1 MMLKPATLAW
11 AAVAIALVAA
21 VHGSEPPQA
30 GAGGFVSTRSSAR
43 RVFPTLSDITL
54 ETASLTLARSDGAS
68 VVLKPS
74 ADGHALHV
82 DGVMVGPAD
91 PRAVEGLWASL
102 RMATTVR
109 AVSDAAGVGVGS
121 LGTIT
126 IEADGVLRTL
136 RVGARTP
143 DDAGRYAEID
153 NADFDPEGPQR
164 QTWVVEAEMAD
175 ILDQAPEAWLSR
187 RAVLVEPGQVLVL
200 KVPGGE
206 MRRGEDGRWRSTAGD
221 DPQSTAL
228 LSTDAVEARLGRMIS
243 ARLSPLL
250 PGGASQPAQPW
261 VSLEGTGARRWTL
274 SLAGPCPDGSARTVL
289 VRGEGWPGC
298 IDEALTG
305 TWPLPGTEDPD
316 AGSLLEPR
324 LSPYG
329 YGRVLRIE
337 QRLPTRQALAR
348 NAGDWRL
355 STDQGDHSVDGPDV
369 FAWYAT
375 VHDAEVELAPLGTAA
390 PQWAVDLEMTTDT
403 TQHMRLRCGPQGP
416 QRICQRDNGPLLRLL
431 TAGVRLATDVETF
444 ADRDLLRLAVDDVR
458 ALEIIAEGRPRQS
471 VHFDLGVWRLDA
483 PAHPEGD
490 AALSDVLLGEVL
502 AAASSVRVQSWVPRP
517 PGPPLR
523 TLRLEQVPEAGRD
536 TVLVLALWPDPED
549 AQGCIAALGE
559 QAGRLTGSVC
569 DRLQQDLLH
578 TDPVKFWL
586 DTARSI
592 EVTVDGHT
600 SRFERTV
607 EGLVGEGPEVEADMQ
622 RLRALAQRR
631 LQSLEALPEDASED
645 ADPQDEAAW
654 TLRVLPKQGE
664 RITAT
669 VGRDVVSLDGL
680 RWRYRLA
687 PVR

>member
-11 AAVAIALVAA
+11 AAVAVALVAA
-21 VHGSEPPQA
+21 VHGTDPPQA

-43 RVFPTLSDITL
+43 RVFPTLPDITL
-54 ETASLTLARSDGAS
+54 QTASVTLSRADGAN
-68 VVLKPS
+68 VVLQPS
-74 ADGHALHV
+74 ADGHALLV

-109 AVSDAAGVGVGS
+109 AVSDGAGVGVGS

-126 IEADGVLRTL
+126 VEAAGVSRTL
-136 RVGARTP
+136 RVGGRTP

-153 NADFDPEGPQR
+153 NADFDPDGPQT

-187 RAVLVEPGQVLVL
+187 RAVLVEPGQVLAL
-200 KVPGGE
+200 KLPGGQ
-206 MRRGEDGRWRSTAGD
+206 MRRGEDGRWRSSAGGD
-221 DPQSTAL
+221 AAVSAL
-228 LSTDAVEARLGRMIS
+228 LSTDAVEARLGRMIG

-250 PGGASQPAQPW
+250 PDGAPQTAQPW

-274 SLAGPCPDGSARTVL
+274 ALAGPCPDGSARTVL
-289 VRGEGWPGC
+289 VRGDGWPGC
-298 IDEALTG
+298 IDRALTG
-305 TWPLPGTEDPD
+305 GWPLPGTDDPD

-337 QRLPTRQALAR
+337 QRLPARQALSR

-355 STDQGDHSVDGPDV
+355 STDDGDRMLDGPDV
-369 FAWYAT
+369 FAWYAS
-375 VHDAEVELAPLGTAA
+375 VHDAEVELATPGTVA
-390 PQWAVDLEMTTDT
+390 PAWAVDLEMTTDT
-403 TQHMRLRCGPQGP
+403 TQHMRLRCGARGP
-416 QRICQRDNGPLLRLL
+416 ERICQRDDGPLLRLL
-431 TAGVRLATDVETF
+431 TAGVTLATDVGTF
-444 ADRDLLRLAVDDVR
+444 ADRDLLRLVVDDIR
-458 ALEIIAEGRPRQS
+458 ALEVLAEGRPRQS

-483 PAHPEGD
+483 PVHPEGD

-517 PGPPLR
+517 AALPVR
-523 TLRLEQVPEAGRD
+523 TLRVEQVPEAGQD
-536 TVLVLALWPDPED
+536 TVLVLALWPDPD
-549 AQGCIAALGE
+549 DPQGCIAAVGE
-559 QAGRLTGSVC
+559 QAGRLSSTAC
-569 DRLQQDLLH
+569 RRLQQDVLH
-578 TDPVKFWL
+578 TDPVQFWL

-600 SRFERTV
+600 SRFERTP
-607 EGLVGEGPEVEADMQ
+607 EGLVGEGPEVETDMQ
-622 RLRALAQRR
+622 RLRTLAQRR
-631 LQSLEALPEDASED
+631 VLNLEVLPGG
-645 ADPQDEAAW
+645 ADDEQPAW
-654 TLRVLPKQGE
+654 SIRVLPKRGE

-669 VGRDVVSLDGL
+669 VGADVVTLDGSS
-680 RWRYRLA
+680 WRYRLG
-687 PVR
+687 PQQ